1 MNNEDTNIRLTQKI
15 HTFLNGELSAEEQ
28 DLFWE
33 EMFENPEIYE
43 KVRFEASLRKVIR
56 QKQAAPYD
64 NNQSD
69 NIVSDVVAET
79 TPIYNM
85 RSYQHWVIAVAA
97 VLILVI
103 GINLLKVSSP
113 TDPATRVALLED
125 LHLIQE
131 IDVFEL
137 QTIDATRSTDVDPD
151 PLTELFDKSLLSVFS
166 QETEEALT
174 LYQEIID
181 AFPEDPRTSKA
192 HFNTGILYYNENLF
206 EDAINSF
213 VKAAELTDDEALVE
227 KSWWFKANA
236 ELLKEDFE
244 MARYSMFIVYGMNGV
259 FKQEA
264 FRQLRILDAYLGL
277 TSFEDIAPEEINP

>member
-1 MNNEDTNIRLTQKI
+1 MNNEDKNIRLTKKI
-15 HTFLNGELSAEEQ
+15 HTFLDGGLSAEEQ
-28 DLFWE
+28 DVFWE
-33 EMFENPEIYE
+33 EMFENTEIYE

-64 NNQSD
+64 TDQTD
-69 NIVSDVVAET
+69 TIAKDAVAET
-79 TPIYNM
+79 APVYNM

-97 VLILVI
+97 VLVLVI

-113 TDPATRVALLED
+113 TDPATRVALLDD
-125 LHLIQE
+125 LDLIQN
-131 IDVFEL
+131 IDVFDL
-137 QTIDATRSTDVDPD
+137 QTIDATRSADADPD

-166 QETEEALT
+166 QETEEALA

-192 HFNTGILYYNENLF
+192 HFNTGVLYYNENLF
-206 EDAINSF
+206 DDAITSF
-213 VKAAELTDDEALVE
+213 IRAAELTKDEALVE

-236 ELLKEDFE
+236 ELIKEDYE

-259 FKQEA
+259 FRQEA